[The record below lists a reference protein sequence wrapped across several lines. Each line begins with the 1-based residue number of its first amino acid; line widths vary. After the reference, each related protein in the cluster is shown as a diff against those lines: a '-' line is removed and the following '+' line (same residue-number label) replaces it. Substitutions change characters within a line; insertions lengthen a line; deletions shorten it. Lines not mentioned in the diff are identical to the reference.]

1 MQNELRDGKSSRNSV
16 LEEGPIIAEETIT
29 SDNDTISRNTKKV
42 KPNRLVHLINLY

>member
-29 SDNDTISRNTKKV
+29 DNDTISRNTKKV